1 MAASTKPSN
10 GTHVRDTRR
19 FQPSSSSVRSHP
31 RNRMPTTL
39 HWDPGSTFTP
49 ERRLSMMGPG
59 ATFEIVE
66 EVVMGTR
73 HEVFARRYPHLRALF
88 EDGTTRN
95 GDRPYLVHGDRTITF
110 AEARRLVAA
119 TAAALQRE
127 HDIGRGDRVA
137 IASANRY
144 EFVILAWA
152 VIVLGGVVVGLN
164 GWWTGPELEYGI
176 GLTHPKLLIGDEERL
191 ARLTGLVPGLP
202 RRGLEEATVIWFE
215 GDPPLPEVTI
225 DEDDPFVILFT
236 SGTTGRPKGAV
247 LTHRNNIH
255 WTQSIALRSAALG
268 APATETCEIAALPLF
283 HISGLNCQAI
293 SSVATG
299 TKLVYM
305 PPPGRWSP
313 ESQLALSE
321 QHGVTTWRLVPTQA
335 WRLLEHPHVD
345 QYDVASLR
353 SIVGGGSLWS
363 PNLLERLAEKW
374 PHARSGLVVGLG
386 MTETNGTG
394 ATAVMPGLL
403 DIPGNVGGPPPT
415 ALIRVCQPSSDVQV
429 EDDLVGEVQIRSAS
443 VFLGYYGD
451 PAATE
456 AALGGDRW
464 YHTGDFGRIA
474 QGLLFLEG
482 RRSDLILRGGENI
495 YPAEIEDR
503 LHEHPAITDV
513 VVVGVPDRVL
523 GEQVKAVV
531 VRRPGSALDADEVR
545 TWAATALAPFKVP
558 TLIEFRDSLP
568 RNVTG
573 KVMKHLLDS
582 PDPVPF
588 ADA

>member
-1 MAASTKPSN
+1 
-10 GTHVRDTRR
+10 
-19 FQPSSSSVRSHP
+19 
-31 RNRMPTTL
+31 
-39 HWDPGSTFTP
+39 
-49 ERRLSMMGPG
+49 MMGPG
-59 ATFEIVE
+59 GPFEIVE
-66 EVVMGTR
+66 EEVMGTR

-95 GDRPYLVHGDRTITF
+95 GDRPYLVHGEHTITF
-110 AEARRLVAA
+110 VEARRLVAA
-119 TAAALQRE
+119 TAAALRSE
-127 HDIGRGDRVA
+127 HGIGRGDRVA

-144 EFVILAWA
+144 EFVIVAWA

-176 GLTHPKLLIGDEERL
+176 GLTRPKLLIGDGERL
-191 ARLTGLVPGLP
+191 ARLTGLVPDLP
-202 RRGLEEATVIWFE
+202 RRDLGDATPIWFE
-215 GDPPLPEVTI
+215 GDPPLPDVAI

-236 SGTTGRPKGAV
+236 SGTTGRSKGAV

-255 WTQSIALRSAALG
+255 WAQSIALRGAASG
-268 APATETCEIAALPLF
+268 AMAAETCEIAALPLF

-313 ESQLALSE
+313 ESQLALTE

-345 QYDVASLR
+345 RYDVSSLR

-363 PNLLERLAEKW
+363 ANLLERLAEQW

-386 MTETNGTG
+386 MTETDGTG

-403 DIPGNVGGPPPT
+403 DIPGNVGGPPP
-415 ALIRVCQPSSDVQV
+415 AAQIRVCQPGSDVQV
-429 EDDLVGEVQIRSAS
+429 EDGLVGEVQIRSAS
-443 VFLGYYGD
+443 VFLGYDRD
-451 PAATE
+451 PVASE
-456 AALGGDRW
+456 AALGENRW
-464 YHTGDFGRIA
+464 YRTGDFGRIE
-474 QGLLFLEG
+474 QDLLFLEG

-531 VRRPGSALDADEVR
+531 VRHPGSALDADEVR
-545 TWAATALAPFKVP
+545 AWAAAALAPFKVP
-558 TLIEFRDSLP
+558 ALVEFRDSLP

-582 PDPVPF
+582 LDPVPF
-588 ADA
+588 AEE

>member
-1 MAASTKPSN
+1 M
-10 GTHVRDTRR
+10 R
-19 FQPSSSSVRSHP
+19 
-31 RNRMPTTL
+31 TTL
-39 HWDPGSTFTP
+39 RWDPGPAFLTEQRHS
-49 ERRLSMMGPG
+49 LMGPG
-59 ATFEIVE
+59 APFEIVE
-66 EVVMGTR
+66 EEVMGTR
-73 HEVFARRYPHLRALF
+73 HEVFAQRYPHLRALF
-88 EDGTTRN
+88 EDGTARN
-95 GDRPYLVHGDRTITF
+95 GDRPYLVHDEHTITF

-119 TAAALQRE
+119 TAAALRSE
-127 HDIGRGDRVA
+127 HGIGQGDRVA
-137 IASANRY
+137 IAAANRY
-144 EFVILAWA
+144 EFVIVAWA
-152 VIVLGGVVVGLN
+152 VIVLGGVVVALN
-164 GWWTGPELEYGI
+164 GWWTGPELQYGI
-176 GLTHPKLLIGDEERL
+176 ELTDPKLLIGDAERL
-191 ARLTGLVPGLP
+191 ARLSSVLPGLP
-202 RRGLEEATVIWFE
+202 RRDLNEATPMWFQ
-215 GDPPLPEVTI
+215 GDPPLPDVTI

-255 WTQSIALRSAALG
+255 WAQSIALRGAAVG
-268 APATETCEIAALPLF
+268 AVATETCEIAALPLF

-293 SSVATG
+293 SSAATG

-313 ESQLALSE
+313 ESQLALTE

-335 WRLLEHPHVD
+335 WRLLEHPQVD
-345 QYDVASLR
+345 QFDVSSLR

-363 PNLLERLAEKW
+363 PNLLERLAEQW
-374 PHARSGLVVGLG
+374 PHARSGLIVGLG

-403 DIPGNVGGPPPT
+403 ETPGNVGRPPP
-415 ALIRVCQPSSDVQV
+415 AAQIRVCEPGSDAQL
-429 EDDLVGEVQIRSAS
+429 DDGLVGEVQIRSAS
-443 VFLGYYGD
+443 VFLGYHRD
-451 PAATE
+451 PTASK

-464 YHTGDFGRIA
+464 YRTGDFGRVE
-474 QGLLFLEG
+474 QNLLFLEG

-503 LHEHPAITDV
+503 LHEHPAIADV

-531 VRRPGSALDADEVR
+531 VRRPGSTLEADEVR
-545 TWAATALAPFKVP
+545 AWAAANLAPFKVP
-558 TLIEFRDSLP
+558 VFVEFRDSLP

-588 ADA
+588 AEE

>member
-1 MAASTKPSN
+1 
-10 GTHVRDTRR
+10 V
-19 FQPSSSSVRSHP
+19 
-31 RNRMPTTL
+31 PTTL
-39 HWDPGSTFTP
+39 RWAPGPAFTP
-49 ERRLSMMGPG
+49 ERRHALMGPG
-59 ATFEIVE
+59 APFEIVE
-66 EVVMGTR
+66 EEIMGTR
-73 HEVFARRYPHLRALF
+73 HEVFTRRYPHLRALF
-88 EDGTTRN
+88 EEGTTRN
-95 GDRPYLVHGDRTITF
+95 GDRPYLVHGGRTITF

-119 TAAALQRE
+119 TAAALQSE
-127 HDIGRGDRVA
+127 HDIGRGDHVA

-144 EFVILAWA
+144 EFVIVAWA

-164 GWWTGPELEYGI
+164 GWWTGSELEYGI
-176 GLTHPKLLIGDEERL
+176 GLTHPKLLIGDQERL
-191 ARLTGLVPGLP
+191 ARLTGLVSDLP
-202 RRGLEEATVIWFE
+202 RRDLDEATASWFE
-215 GDPPLPEVTI
+215 GNPSLPDGAI

-255 WTQSIALRSAALG
+255 WAQSIALRSAASG
-268 APATETCEIAALPLF
+268 AATAATCEIAALPLF

-313 ESQLALSE
+313 EHQLALTE

-335 WRLLEHPHVD
+335 WRLLEHPHLD

-363 PNLLERLAEKW
+363 TNLLERLAEKW

-394 ATAVMPGLL
+394 ATGVMPGLL
-403 DIPGNVGGPPPT
+403 DIPGNVGAPPPA
-415 ALIRVCQPSSDVQV
+415 ALIRVSQPGSDVQV
-429 EDDLVGEVQIRSAS
+429 EDGLVGEVQIRSAS
-443 VFLGYYGD
+443 VFQGYYRD
-451 PAATE
+451 AVATG
-456 AALGGDRW
+456 AALGNDRW
-464 YHTGDFGRIA
+464 YHTGDFGRIER
-474 QGLLFLEG
+474 GLLFLEG

-503 LHEHPAITDV
+503 LHEHPAVTDV

-523 GEQVKAVV
+523 GELVKAVI
-531 VRRPGSALDADEVR
+531 VRQPGSVLDADEVR
-545 TWAATALAPFKVP
+545 TWAAAALAPFKVP
-558 TLIEFRDSLP
+558 ALIEFRDSLP

-588 ADA
+588 AEE